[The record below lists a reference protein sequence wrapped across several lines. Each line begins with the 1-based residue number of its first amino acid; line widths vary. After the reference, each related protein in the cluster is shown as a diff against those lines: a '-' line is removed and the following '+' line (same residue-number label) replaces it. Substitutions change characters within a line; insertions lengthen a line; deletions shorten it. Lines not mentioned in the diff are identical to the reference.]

1 MRGREE
7 LAGQLRALASAPDGR
22 AHVLAGL
29 GGTGKTTLALQAAE
43 EASGPGR
50 PAWWVPAG
58 DAGSVLAAL
67 MGLAAGL
74 GAPPEEVAEALA
86 GRRSPADLLWRCLQ
100 ARAGW
105 LLVFDNADDPDT
117 LTVSGAPVSDGSG
130 WIRPTT
136 AGLVLVTSRVIDP
149 QVWGRHAQVHPVEWL
164 DDTAGA
170 QILTDLAP
178 GAGPPADA
186 AALAARL
193 GGLPLA
199 LHHAGLALAADFAPE
214 CTFADY
220 LAALQDRFGP
230 AHGPRPRRRTG
241 HRDQHL
247 GTVPGHPRRP
257 RPPPGPADP
266 AGTVLPGPGRGHPVR
281 PARPGHPGPR
291 WRRWPRPG

>member
-1 MRGREE
+1 MLEPPGRPAGHGTAPVPAAAAALRAPTGRLPGHVRGREE

-29 GGTGKTTLALQAAE
+29 GGTGKTTLALELAE
-43 EASGPGR
+43 EASGPSR
-50 PAWWVPAG
+50 PA
-58 DAGSVLAAL
+58 
-67 MGLAAGL
+67 
-74 GAPPEEVAEALA
+74 
-86 GRRSPADLLWRCLQ
+86 
-100 ARAGW
+100 
-105 LLVFDNADDPDT
+105 
-117 LTVSGAPVSDGSG
+117 
-130 WIRPTT
+130 
-136 AGLVLVTSRVIDP
+136 
-149 QVWGRHAQVHPVEWL
+149 
-164 DDTAGA
+164 
-170 QILTDLAP
+170 LAP

-257 RPPPGPADP
+257 RLPPGPADP

-281 PARPGHPGPR
+281 PARPGHPVPRLPQSRRGPGR
-291 WRRWPRPG
+291 